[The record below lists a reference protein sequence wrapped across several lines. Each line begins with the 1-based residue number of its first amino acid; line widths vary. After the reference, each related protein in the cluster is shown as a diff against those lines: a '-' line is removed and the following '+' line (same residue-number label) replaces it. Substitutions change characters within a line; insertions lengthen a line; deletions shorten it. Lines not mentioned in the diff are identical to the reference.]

1 MEVEERLERF
11 LSREPVIAESA
22 YVAPSAVVMGAV
34 TLAEDSSVWPGA
46 ILRGD
51 IEEIRVGRG
60 SNIQDGTIVHLADDM
75 PVEIGEYVTIG
86 HGAMIHACKIGDAC
100 LIGMRA
106 IVLDGAQIGAE
117 SIVGA
122 GALVT
127 KGTVVPPGS
136 LVMGMPA
143 KVVKSLDENTRKSL
157 RCWAEKYVKVSRA
170 HKKRDFGSAD

>member
-11 LSREPVIAESA
+11 LSREPVVADSA
-22 YVAPSAVVMGAV
+22 YVAPSAIVMGAV
-34 TLAEDSSVWPGA
+34 TLGEYSSVWPGA

-75 PVEIGEYVTIG
+75 PVEIGEFVTIG
-86 HGAMIHACKIGDAC
+86 HGAMIHACKIGDSC

-106 IVLDGAQIGAE
+106 IVLDGAEIGAE

-127 KGTVVPPGS
+127 KGTIVPPGS

-157 RCWAEKYVKVSRA
+157 RHWAEKYVKVSRA
-170 HKKRDFGSAD
+170 HKKRDYGTPG

>member
-11 LSREPVIAESA
+11 LSREPVVADSA
-22 YVAPSAVVMGAV
+22 YVAPSAIVMGAV
-34 TLAEDSSVWPGA
+34 TLGEYSSVWPGA

-86 HGAMIHACKIGDAC
+86 HGAMIHACSIGDSC

-106 IVLDGAQIGAE
+106 IVLDGAEIGAE

-127 KGTVVPPGS
+127 KGTIVPPGS

-157 RCWAEKYVKVSRA
+157 RYWAEKYVKVSRA
-170 HKKRDFGSAD
+170 HKKRDYGTPG

>member
-11 LSREPVIAESA
+11 LSREPVVADSA
-22 YVAPSAVVMGAV
+22 YVAPSAIVMGAV
-34 TLAEDSSVWPGA
+34 TLGEYSSVWPGA

-86 HGAMIHACKIGDAC
+86 HGAMIHACKIGDSC

-106 IVLDGAQIGAE
+106 IVLDGAEIGAE

-127 KGTVVPPGS
+127 KGTIVPPGS

-157 RCWAEKYVKVSRA
+157 RHWAEKYVKVSRA
-170 HKKRDFGSAD
+170 HKKRDYGTPG